1 MIRYLISIF
10 AVLLLGT
17 PAESAQITVSRMG
30 GDTLV
35 RAQRQNIG
43 VSSKFTSAIP
53 LT

>member
-1 MIRYLISIF
+1 MISYLISIF

-17 PAESAQITVSRMG
+17 TSESAQITVSRMG

-35 RAQRQNIG
+35 CAQRQNIG